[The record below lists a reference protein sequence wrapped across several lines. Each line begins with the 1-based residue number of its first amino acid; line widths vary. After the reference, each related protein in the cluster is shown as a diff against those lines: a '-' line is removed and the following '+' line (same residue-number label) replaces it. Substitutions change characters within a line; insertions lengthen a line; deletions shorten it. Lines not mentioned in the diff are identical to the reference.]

1 MGHEDLEDFLL
12 EEDSLSEFDIDTLK
26 KKINIIFRK

>member
-1 MGHEDLEDFLL
+1 MGQEDLEDFLL

-26 KKINIIFRK
+26 KKLI

>member
-1 MGHEDLEDFLL
+1 MEHEDLEDFLL

-26 KKINIIFRK
+26 KKLI